1 MANDIVFS
9 FTRVDKF
16 LKLLIDDS
24 SISTSMFDGVT
35 PNFKIVLCQSCPN
48 NITDCLDTDGTLL
61 ESEVDI
67 INEDDGD
74 CALLWSDGVNNDV
87 AISISTNAVV
97 MDLDDRTYLMKGAFL
112 IVKSTGKVLAYS
124 INNAPISVSDEV
136 VFPVDG
142 VVWSVVTQ
150 LYAE

>member
-24 SISTSMFDGVT
+24 NITTALFDGVT
-35 PNFKIVLCQSCPN
+35 PNFKLILVEACPN
-48 NITDCLDTDGTLL
+48 NINECLDVDGTLL
-61 ESEVDI
+61 ESVVKI
-67 INEDDGD
+67 INDDDGD
-74 CALLWSDGVNNDV
+74 CSLLWSDGVNNDV
-87 AISISTNAVV
+87 AISMSTNAVNI
-97 MDLDDRTYLMKGAFL
+97 DLDDKTYLLKGAFL
-112 IVKSTGKVLAYS
+112 ILKSTGKVLAYS
-124 INNAPISVSDEV
+124 INNAPISVTDEV

-142 VVWSVVTQ
+142 MVWSVITQ

>member
-16 LKLLIDDS
+16 LKMLIDDS
-24 SISTSMFDGVT
+24 NITTSLFDGVNN
-35 PNFKIVLCQSCPN
+35 NFKIILVQACPN
-48 NITDCLDTDGTLL
+48 NINECLDTDGTLL
-61 ESEVDI
+61 EDVVSIV
-67 INEDDGD
+67 NVDDGD

-87 AISISTNAVV
+87 AISISTNAITI
-97 MDLDDRTYLMKGAFL
+97 DLDDNTYLLKGAFL
-112 IVKSTGKVLAYS
+112 VVKATGKVLAYS

-142 VVWSVVTQ
+142 MVWSVVTQ
-150 LYAE
+150 IYAE

>member
-9 FTRVDKF
+9 FSRVDKF

-24 SISTSMFDGVT
+24 NITTSMFDGVT
-35 PNFKIVLCQSCPN
+35 QNFKFILVQACPN
-48 NITDCLDTDGTLL
+48 NINECLDVDGTLL
-61 ESEVDI
+61 EDVVSI

-87 AISISTNAVV
+87 AISIATNAVT
-97 MDLDDRTYLMKGAFL
+97 MDLDDNTYLLKGAFL
-112 IVKSTGKVLAYS
+112 VVKSTGKVLAYS

-142 VVWSVVTQ
+142 MVWSVVTQ